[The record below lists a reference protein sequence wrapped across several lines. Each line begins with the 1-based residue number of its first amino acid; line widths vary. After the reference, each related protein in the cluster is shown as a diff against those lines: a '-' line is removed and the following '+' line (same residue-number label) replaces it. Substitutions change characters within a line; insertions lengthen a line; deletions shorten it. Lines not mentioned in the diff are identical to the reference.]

1 MIISQLN
8 GLAKDADGK
17 IFRRPDSFHIQVS
30 TGVDWF
36 ELHGGVEYGET
47 AAKLPA
53 LLEALRRG
61 ENMVRLDD
69 GTYGMVPEEWLRRI
83 GMLAGAGTPED
94 GHIRFRRSQA
104 GLLDALLATQPEAS
118 CDEAFARI
126 REELRLFQSVEAA
139 AQPAGFVGCLPG
151 VPLAPG

>member
-1 MIISQLN
+1 MAT
-8 GLAKDADGK
+8 AKVPRIVRALVEAGWHIDADGK
-17 IFRRPDSFHIQVS
+17 IFRRPGSFHIQVS

-83 GMLAGAGTPED
+83 AVLAGAGGAGKRD
-94 GHIRFRRSQA
+94 MRLRAGAGGVVA
-104 GLLDALLATQPEAS
+104 GLATT
-118 CDEAFARI
+118 
-126 REELRLFQSVEAA
+126 
-139 AQPAGFVGCLPG
+139 
-151 VPLAPG
+151 